1 MKTNP
6 SLSLLALM
14 PPLQHLSPLH
24 SKQAAHCIPKA
35 YNAMENQPM
44 KTQAMNAITTT
55 LATISILAFAMNC
68 SAQDCDPD
76 PMAAVG
82 AAMIVGGQS
91 TGVVPQQINDNG
103 RNVWVTSDGKGSGVI
118 YQDRG
123 PTYIQKMG
131 DTTFIIPTANPPAS
145 QRNRQR

>member
-1 MKTNP
+1 MKTNSSTIIP
-6 SLSLLALM
+6 RQLV

-24 SKQAAHCIPKA
+24 PKQVAQCFPKA
-35 YNAMENQPM
+35 YIAM

-55 LATISILAFAMNC
+55 LAIIAILAVAMNC

-91 TGVVPQQINDNG
+91 TGGVPQQINDNG